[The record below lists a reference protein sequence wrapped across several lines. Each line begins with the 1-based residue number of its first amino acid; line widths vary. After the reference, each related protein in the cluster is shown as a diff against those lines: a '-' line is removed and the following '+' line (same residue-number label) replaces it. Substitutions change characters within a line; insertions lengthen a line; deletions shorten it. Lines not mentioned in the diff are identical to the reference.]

1 MTFKLRRI
9 HIPLD
14 DDLIARRARL
24 EEQLNKAKEKLGD
37 KHILHESHPPVN
49 WGNRSKK
56 DV

>member
-9 HIPLD
+9 HVPLD

-24 EEQLNKAKEKLGD
+24 EEALNKAKDELGD